1 MPENVS
7 VLPRLYNQKHV
18 EMLRWATK
26 LSSKGYKIN
35 ERSYKDITFRI
46 H

>member
-1 MPENVS
+1 MPENLS

-18 EMLRWATK
+18 KMTTK